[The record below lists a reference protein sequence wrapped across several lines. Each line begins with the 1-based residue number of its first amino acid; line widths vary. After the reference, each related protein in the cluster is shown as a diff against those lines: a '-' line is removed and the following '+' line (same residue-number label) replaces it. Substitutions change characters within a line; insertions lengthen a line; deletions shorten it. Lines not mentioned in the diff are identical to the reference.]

1 MPMILIIRD
10 SVLEEL
16 KFLKNFFLIRT
27 QTSIFCNYA
36 LILLE
41 FAYELVL
48 PVIKKRVGQS
58 LG

>member
-1 MPMILIIRD
+1 MIT
-10 SVLEEL
+10 
-16 KFLKNFFLIRT
+16 T

-36 LILLE
+36 LIMLE

-48 PVIKKRVGQS
+48 PVIKKSVGQS